1 MLDAL
6 PIPRITNDPSETSE
20 GIQAILTHAA
30 YAPLEDLGWLQV
42 TGEDRVRWL
51 NGMVTNSIQ
60 VLTSGQGC
68 YNFFLNAQGRIQA
81 DATAFALD
89 HALLLETTRAR
100 IPALTAMLDR
110 FIIMDDVELRPMD
123 ARAGLLLAG
132 PFAAASLESLGL
144 SAKHLAQLQLVH
156 ASFEGAPIDLIH
168 AHSPLVPRFELW
180 ATPETI
186 AALVTALAA
195 GLPLA
200 TPETIEALRLLEG
213 NPLYG
218 VDLHDRDLPQET
230 AQPGEQSRAIHF
242 SKGCYLGQEIVERI
256 HSRGN
261 VHRTFAGFLLSGPV
275 PDVGSTLFDAA
286 APDKSI
292 GELTSVRLVQLP
304 TGPATLA
311 LGFIRREAI
320 ETAKVNPGQIRYSTG
335 SASPIKLPYKISS
348 SA

>member
-1 MLDAL
+1 MLEAL
-6 PIPRITNDPSETSE
+6 PIQRSTNASNGSSE

-30 YAPLEDLGWLQV
+30 YAPLESLGWLQV

-51 NGMVTNSIQ
+51 NGMVTNSVQ
-60 VLTSGQGC
+60 ALSPGQGC

-89 HALLLETTRAR
+89 SAILLEVTLAS
-100 IPALTAMLDR
+100 IPALSAMLDR
-110 FIIMDDVELRPMD
+110 FIIMDDVELSPMD

-132 PFAAASLESLGL
+132 PFAAAFLDSLSLP
-144 SAKHLAQLQLVH
+144 AKHLEQLQLVH
-156 ASFEGAPIDLIH
+156 TSFEGAPVDLIH
-168 AHSPLVPRFELW
+168 AHSPLIPRFELW
-180 ATPETI
+180 ANPGTI

-195 GLPLA
+195 RLPLA

-230 AQPGEQSRAIHF
+230 AQPGEPSRALHF

-256 HSRGN
+256 HSRGS
-261 VHRTFAGFLLSGPV
+261 VRRTFAGFILSGP
-275 PDVGSTLFDAA
+275 PPEPGSTLFDAA

-292 GELTSVRLVQLP
+292 GELTSACLIHLP
-304 TGPATLA
+304 TGPITLA
-311 LGFIRREAI
+311 LGFVRREAM
-320 ETAKVNPGQIRYSTG
+320 EAAKQDPDHIRYSSG
-335 SASPIKLPYKISS
+335 SASPIKLPYDLSS
-348 SA
+348 PA